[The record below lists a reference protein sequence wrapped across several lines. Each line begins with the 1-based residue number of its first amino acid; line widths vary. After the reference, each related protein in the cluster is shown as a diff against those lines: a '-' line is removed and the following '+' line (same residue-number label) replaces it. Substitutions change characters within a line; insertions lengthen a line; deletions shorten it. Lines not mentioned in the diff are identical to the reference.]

1 MDSLS
6 RFDPPEPKPAKVL
19 RTLWGVMLGNGTR
32 LATQRLYSAPRAKR
46 FVRLAKRW
54 GHDVYTT
61 RFGRVRA

>member
-6 RFDPPEPKPAKVL
+6 RFDPPEPKPAKAL
-19 RTLWGVMLGNGTR
+19 RTMWCVMLGNGTR
-32 LATQRLYSAPRAKR
+32 LATHRLYTAPRAKR

-54 GHDVYTT
+54 GLDVYTT